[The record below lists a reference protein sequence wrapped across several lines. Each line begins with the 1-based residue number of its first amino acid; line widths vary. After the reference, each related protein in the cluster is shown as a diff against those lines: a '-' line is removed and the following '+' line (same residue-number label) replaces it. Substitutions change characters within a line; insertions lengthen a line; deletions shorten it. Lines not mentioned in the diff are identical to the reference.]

1 MLYNYKDLRGD
12 EYDQPDW
19 KVFCTI
25 VPSRDISRNLD
36 SMEGKH
42 YFFCSPSPQNNEQAK
57 APGDCAHMKLIGS
70 FKWELGTELTYM

>member
-1 MLYNYKDLRGD
+1 MLYKYKDLRGD

-36 SMEGKH
+36 SMEGKLFSSVLLPLRTMNKQKH
-42 YFFCSPSPQNNEQAK
+42 
-57 APGDCAHMKLIGS
+57 
-70 FKWELGTELTYM
+70 LGTVLTWSWSAPSGENLGLN